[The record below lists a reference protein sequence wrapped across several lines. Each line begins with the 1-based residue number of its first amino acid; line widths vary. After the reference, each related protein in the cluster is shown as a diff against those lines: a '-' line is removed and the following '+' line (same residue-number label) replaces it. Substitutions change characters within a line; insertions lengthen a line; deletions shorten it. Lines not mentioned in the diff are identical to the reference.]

1 MLLQDAPPDTSAYM
15 IAGFTVFFVIS
26 GIYLLSLA
34 LRRRN
39 LERDLETLESM
50 EAEGPGFGRTQKT
63 ADTSPT
69 RPRGPRPAQPGR
81 KPSRKKVTR
90 RK

>member
-50 EAEGPGFGRTQKT
+50 EAERPGFGRTQKT

-69 RPRGPRPAQPGR
+69 RPRGPRPAQARR